1 MNRSTKVFSILV
13 LSVSFLFTLS
23 YSTPAIDIGKQLG
36 GVTQIGKYS
45 EQLKQ
50 LYDQLMG
57 FKDDPK
63 FHKVGFD
70 SCCEFAD
77 WKEKLSG
84 ISESS
89 DASGLEKKASF
100 SMGALAQEYLKTKG
114 TENETTKALTDVI
127 KSSIGK
133 QFFK

>member
-1 MNRSTKVFSILV
+1 LNRSTKVFSILV
-13 LSVSFLFTLS
+13 LSVSLLFTLS
-23 YSTPAIDIGKQLG
+23 YSAFAIDIGKQLG
-36 GVTQIGKYS
+36 GITQIGKYS
-45 EQLKQ
+45 EQLKT

-57 FKDDPK
+57 FKDNPK
-63 FHKVGFD
+63 FHEVGFD

-89 DASGLEKKASF
+89 DASGLEKKASL
-100 SMGALAQEYLKTKG
+100 SLGALAQEYLKTKG

-127 KSSIGK
+127 QSSIGK